1 MSERGPGEPP
11 RRAAPRRIPPT
22 PAPERQI
29 PDRRNPPR
37 RTQSRPADGPARQG
51 PHRSGPPPLA
61 GPLADAPP
69 LSGAPVTPETRRMG
83 AGRAASGGTGPRP
96 GVTPPPARAP
106 RHTLT
111 PTLDRDPRSDETRS
125 DETRPEDGP
134 SDESATGLARDS
146 DSSILRTSGSIAIAT
161 LASRITGFVRTVLI
175 LALLGASVASAFQAA
190 DVLPNMIAEILLGAV
205 LTAIVIPLLAR
216 AEAEDPDGGASF
228 INKIFTLT
236 VVVLG
241 IGTIAAI
248 AAAPLLTSLNI
259 DNAELRPLATG
270 LAYFLLI
277 EILFYGLTALF
288 TAILNLRGYFKPGA
302 WAPVLNNVVQISA
315 LIAYWLMPG
324 QLTLNPF
331 RMSDPQLLVLGIGC
345 AMGVVLQ
352 ALVLLPYLRRAGI
365 RLRVEWG
372 LDARLRKFG
381 NMALAIV
388 SYVAVLQV
396 GLIVTYR
403 IASAATETGIS
414 VYVTHWQLLQLPYGV
429 LGVTILTAIMPRL
442 SRNAAGDDTKAVVD
456 DMSLATRLTMVALVP
471 VVAYMT
477 FFGPAIGVAVFN
489 FGRFDAHVATQ
500 LGSTLA
506 WGAFTLIPYAMT
518 LVQLRVFYARED
530 AWTPTFMV
538 LGITVVKIAASYLGP
553 VLFSDPDLVVRW
565 LALSNGLGYL
575 VGAIVGHYLLRSR
588 LRADAR
594 DPRDARLTNV
604 ARTTVVTLAIS
615 VGSAF
620 AVWLIA
626 EISGLHLATQHGKI
640 GSIAYLLLTAI
651 VVLGVIYAGLAAAGL
666 PDVVSVLMSVR
677 RVAGR
682 FIPALAPNG
691 EPQQQPSA
699 TITVQFPRVTS
710 DESLPYS
717 GQVQV
722 VRRFDRGSAT
732 WQSYAVHT
740 GGAAGGAGVAPWT
753 PPQRPPDMRY
763 RRRGVRRV
771 NESGIDATPES
782 PISPAERGVTPT
794 SDTTTPPER
803 PVAQSNS
810 ANGSGG
816 AQPADAMPATPVD
829 PDRAEP
835 IRPARRRGPR
845 LVPGAA
851 VAGGR
856 YRLLEHHGG
865 TRGLQF
871 WKAQDI
877 NLDREVGL
885 TFVDAEQL
893 APPPDKGAPS
903 RSGDTGPQAVLTRTL
918 RLGQISSSG
927 VARVLDVVRGS
938 SGGIVVAEW
947 VQGSS
952 LSEVAAT
959 HPSPIGAARA
969 VRALAAAAEAAH
981 RSGGALSIDH
991 PDRIRISAEG
1001 NAVLAF
1007 PGTLAGDD
1015 ATSDVRGLGAVLY
1028 ALLLQRWP
1036 LDGATGSELVTTINT
1051 TTPVGGLAI
1060 ASPAADGE
1068 GPIEPRE
1075 VDPEIP
1081 FEISA
1086 VAARAL
1092 SGSRGI
1098 RTAATVQHV
1107 LDQATVVDL
1116 KTDMIPALGDSDEPP
1131 VSIGPSGRIGSD
1143 EPARSNRTVA
1153 LLVGA
1158 ALLVL
1163 FVVIA
1168 LVVWLTGVFGGGDEQ
1183 TDINK
1188 FLSSTTSAPAP
1199 APGAA
1204 ASAGGPIALRS
1215 ATLVD
1220 YSGQSG
1226 DNPDLAR
1233 NVITGAGSGW
1243 RSDTYRTA
1251 DFGSLKQGL
1260 GLMLDLGSP
1269 QTVKS
1274 VSITTT
1280 TPGFAVSLR
1289 GAQSADATL
1298 AQTTQLAQGTVD
1310 QPDTTLSIASPT
1322 QSRYLLVWVTS
1333 LPGAGGSYQVQ
1344 ISKISATS

>member
-1 MSERGPGEPP
+1 MDRNAEEFGDADT
-11 RRAAPRRIPPT
+11 AA
-22 PAPERQI
+22 
-29 PDRRNPPR
+29 D
-37 RTQSRPADGPARQG
+37 
-51 PHRSGPPPLA
+51 
-61 GPLADAPP
+61 
-69 LSGAPVTPETRRMG
+69 
-83 AGRAASGGTGPRP
+83 
-96 GVTPPPARAP
+96 
-106 RHTLT
+106 
-111 PTLDRDPRSDETRS
+111 
-125 DETRPEDGP
+125 
-134 SDESATGLARDS
+134 GLARDS
-146 DSSILRTSGSIAIAT
+146 DSSIMRTSGSIALAT
-161 LASRITGFVRTVLI
+161 LISRITGFVRTVLI

-216 AEAEDPDGGASF
+216 AEAEDPDGGTSF

-248 AAAPLLTSLNI
+248 AAAPLLTQLNI
-259 DNAELRPLATG
+259 DNASLRPVATG

-302 WAPVLNNVVQISA
+302 WAPVLNNVVQIGA
-315 LIAYWLMPG
+315 LLAYWAMPG

-331 RMSDPQLLVLGIGC
+331 SMSDPQLLVLGIGC
-345 AMGVVLQ
+345 ALGVVLQ
-352 ALVLLPYLRRAGI
+352 AAILLPYLRRAGI
-365 RLRVEWG
+365 RLRLEWG
-372 LDARLRKFG
+372 LDARLRRFG

-388 SYVAVLQV
+388 SYVAILQV
-396 GLIVTYR
+396 GLVITYR
-403 IASAATETGIS
+403 IASAASDAGIS

-442 SRNAAGDDTKAVVD
+442 SRNAAAGDTKAVVD
-456 DMSLATRLTMVALVP
+456 DLSLATRLSMVALVP

-477 FFGPAIGVAVFN
+477 FFGTAIGVAVFN
-489 FGRFDAHVATQ
+489 FGRFDAHVASQ

-530 AWTPTFMV
+530 AWTPTLMV
-538 LGITVVKIAASYLGP
+538 LGITAVKIVTSYLGP

-565 LALSNGLGYL
+565 LAMSNGFGYL

-588 LRADAR
+588 LRADTPGHQA
-594 DPRDARLTNV
+594 PRLTNV
-604 ARTTVVTLAIS
+604 TFTTVVTLAVSIA
-615 VGSAF
+615 VTF
-620 AVWLIA
+620 AVWLVA
-626 EISGLHLATQHGKI
+626 EVSGLHLATQHGKF
-640 GSIAYLLLTAI
+640 GSIAYLVLTAV
-651 VVLGVIYAGLAAAGL
+651 VVLGVTYAGLAAAGL
-666 PDVVSVLMSVR
+666 PDVVSLMTTLR

-682 FIPALAPNG
+682 FVPALAPRG
-691 EPQQQPSA
+691 EPDKQPSP
-699 TITVQFPRVTS
+699 TITVQFPRVIS

-740 GGAAGGAGVAPWT
+740 GGAAGGTGVAPWS
-753 PPQRPPDMRY
+753 PPSRPPDIRY

-771 NESGIDATPES
+771 NETGVDASPE
-782 PISPAERGVTPT
+782 P
-794 SDTTTPPER
+794 TTTPATSTPHSADGGRPGAADAPTQAVDMTESSAPQPDPTNSPSTERAADTQADPNLPDSERPDPER
-803 PVAQSNS
+803 P
-810 ANGSGG
+810 
-816 AQPADAMPATPVD
+816 D
-829 PDRAEP
+829 PDRADP
-835 IRPARRRGPR
+835 IRPPRRRGPR

-871 WKAQDI
+871 WKAQDV

-885 TFVDAEQL
+885 TFVDSEQL
-893 APPPDKGAPS
+893 APLPDKDVPTKA
-903 RSGDTGPQAVLTRTL
+903 GDSGPQAVLTRTL

-952 LSEVAAT
+952 LADVAAT

-991 PDRIRISAEG
+991 PDRIRISSEG

-1015 ATSDVRGLGAVLY
+1015 AASDVRGLGAVLY

-1036 LDGATGSELVTTINT
+1036 LDGANGSALVTTAT
-1051 TTPVGGLAI
+1051 TRTPVGGLAI
-1060 ASPAADGE
+1060 AAPAADGD

-1092 SGSRGI
+1092 SGTRGI

-1131 VSIGPSGRIGSD
+1131 VSITAPSGRIGSD
-1143 EPARSNRTVA
+1143 EPDRSNRTIA

-1163 FVVIA
+1163 LVVVA
-1168 LVVWLTGVFGGGDEQ
+1168 LVVWLTGIFGGGDEN
-1183 TDINK
+1183 TDINQ
-1188 FLSSTTSAPAP
+1188 FLSTSTSAPARPAPASAPAP
-1199 APGAA
+1199 APA
-1204 ASAGGPIALRS
+1204 AGGPIALQS
-1215 ATLVD
+1215 AALVD

-1226 DNPDLAR
+1226 DSPDQAR
-1233 NVITGAGSGW
+1233 SVINGAGPGW
-1243 RSDTYRTA
+1243 RSDNYRTA
-1251 DFGSLKQGL
+1251 AFGNLKQGL
-1260 GLMLDLGSP
+1260 GLMVDLGSA
-1269 QTVKS
+1269 QAAKTVT
-1274 VSITTT
+1274 ITTT
-1280 TPGFAVSLR
+1280 TPGFGVSLR
-1289 GAQSADATL
+1289 SASSPDATL
-1298 AQTTQLAQGTVD
+1298 AQTTELTSGTVN
-1310 QPDTTLSIASPT
+1310 QPTTTLTIPNP
-1322 QSRYLLVWVTS
+1322 QPSRYLLVWITS
-1333 LPGAGGSYQVQ
+1333 LPGSAGNYQVQ
-1344 ISKISATS
+1344 VSKIAMTR